1 VEGLDNLSDQGIKS
15 QNARIPPPSRWVRKY
30 SIVALVIDI
39 LTYAY
44 VIWLT
49 DFYTGGGFEFLE
61 IQTVLDTIP
70 FVLLI
75 TLPLY
80 VLSGRNGNPTWLFII
95 LAPELITMFLFDSFN
110 WFGFPYGIPFVI
122 QLPILV
128 YVRNRYSGKPRKS
141 YGYGRSA

>member
-1 VEGLDNLSDQGIKS
+1 VEGLDNLPVQGQQS
-15 QNARIPPPSRWVRKY
+15 QIYQVPPPSKWVRKY

-44 VIWLT
+44 VIWLS
-49 DFYTGGGFEFLE
+49 DFYGGSEFSE

-80 VLSGRNGNPTWLFII
+80 ALSGRNGNPMWLFII
-95 LAPELITMFLFDSFN
+95 LAPELITMFLFASFN
-110 WFGFPYGIPFVI
+110 WWGFPYGIPFLI
-122 QLPILV
+122 QLPLLV
-128 YVRNRYSGKPRKS
+128 YVRNRYFGKPRKS
-141 YGYGRSA
+141 YGYGRSTQE

>member
-1 VEGLDNLSDQGIKS
+1 LDNLPGQGIKS
-15 QNARIPPPSRWVRKY
+15 QIARIPPPSRWVRKY
-30 SIVALVIDI
+30 SIAALVIDVV
-39 LTYAY
+39 TYAY

-49 DFYTGGGFEFLE
+49 DFYGGSEFLE

-80 VLSGRNGNPTWLFII
+80 ALTGRNGNPMWLFFI

-128 YVRNRYSGKPRKS
+128 YVRNRYFGKPRRS

>member
-1 VEGLDNLSDQGIKS
+1 LDNLPGQGIKS
-15 QNARIPPPSRWVRKY
+15 QIARIPPPSRWLRKY

-44 VIWLT
+44 VIWLS
-49 DFYTGGGFEFLE
+49 DFYGGFEFLE

-80 VLSGRNGNPTWLFII
+80 VLSGRNGNPTWLFIM
-95 LAPELITMFLFDSFN
+95 LGLELITMVLFASFN
-110 WFGFPYGIPFVI
+110 WWGFPYGIPFVI
-122 QLPILV
+122 QLPLLV
-128 YVRNRYSGKPRKS
+128 YVRNRYFGKPRKS
-141 YGYGRSA
+141 YVHGRSA

>member
-1 VEGLDNLSDQGIKS
+1 LDNLPVQGKKS
-15 QNARIPPPSRWVRKY
+15 QIAQIPPPSRWVRKY

-39 LTYAY
+39 LTYAF
-44 VIWLT
+44 VTWLT
-49 DFYTGGGFEFLE
+49 DFYGGSEFSE

-80 VLSGRNGNPTWLFII
+80 VLSGRNGNPMWLFII
-95 LAPELITMFLFDSFN
+95 LGLELITMVLFASFN
-110 WFGFPYGIPFVI
+110 WWGFPYGIPFLI

-128 YVRNRYSGKPRKS
+128 YVRNRYSSKPRKS
-141 YGYGRSA
+141 YGHGRSA

>member
-1 VEGLDNLSDQGIKS
+1 LDNLPGQGIKS
-15 QNARIPPPSRWVRKY
+15 QNARIPPPSKWVRKY

-39 LTYAY
+39 LTYAF
-44 VIWLT
+44 VIWLS
-49 DFYTGGGFEFLE
+49 DFYGGSEFSE

-80 VLSGRNGNPTWLFII
+80 ALTGRNGNPMWLFII

-110 WFGFPYGIPFVI
+110 WWGFPYGIPFLI

-128 YVRNRYSGKPRKS
+128 YVRNRYFGKPRRS

>member
-1 VEGLDNLSDQGIKS
+1 MEGLDNLPGQGIKS
-15 QNARIPPPSRWVRKY
+15 QIARIPPPSRWLRKY

-44 VIWLT
+44 VIWLS
-49 DFYTGGGFEFLE
+49 DFYGGFEFLE

-80 VLSGRNGNPTWLFII
+80 VLSGRNGNPTWLFIM
-95 LAPELITMFLFDSFN
+95 LGLELITMVLFASFN
-110 WFGFPYGIPFVI
+110 WWGFPYGIPFVI
-122 QLPILV
+122 QLPLLV
-128 YVRNRYSGKPRKS
+128 YVRNRYFGKPRKS
-141 YGYGRSA
+141 YVHGRSAWE

>member
-1 VEGLDNLSDQGIKS
+1 MNLDSN
-15 QNARIPPPSRWVRKY
+15 WVRKY

-39 LTYAY
+39 LTYAF

-49 DFYTGGGFEFLE
+49 DFYGGSEFSE

-80 VLSGRNGNPTWLFII
+80 ALTGRNGNPMWLFII

-110 WFGFPYGIPFVI
+110 WWGFPYGIPFVI

-128 YVRNRYSGKPRKS
+128 YVRNRYSGKPRRS
-141 YGYGRSA
+141 YGYRRSA

>member
-1 VEGLDNLSDQGIKS
+1 MDNLQGQGIKS
-15 QNARIPPPSRWVRKY
+15 QIARIPPPSKWVRKY

-49 DFYTGGGFEFLE
+49 DLYTGGGGFEFLE

-75 TLPLY
+75 TLPFYALT
-80 VLSGRNGNPTWLFII
+80 GRNGNPMWLFII
-95 LAPELITMFLFDSFN
+95 LGLESITMFLFASFN
-110 WFGFPYGIPFVI
+110 WWGFPYGIPFVI

-128 YVRNRYSGKPRKS
+128 YVRNRYFGKPRRS

>member
-1 VEGLDNLSDQGIKS
+1 MDNLPGQGIKS
-15 QNARIPPPSRWVRKY
+15 QIARIPPPSRWLRKY

-44 VIWLT
+44 VIWLS
-49 DFYTGGGFEFLE
+49 DFYGGFEFLE

-80 VLSGRNGNPTWLFII
+80 VLSGRNGNPTWLFIM
-95 LAPELITMFLFDSFN
+95 LGLELITMVLFASLN
-110 WFGFPYGIPFVI
+110 WWGFPYGIPFVI
-122 QLPILV
+122 QLPLLV
-128 YVRNRYSGKPRKS
+128 YVRNRYFGKPRKS
-141 YGYGRSA
+141 YVHGRSA

>member
-1 VEGLDNLSDQGIKS
+1 MNLDGN
-15 QNARIPPPSRWVRKY
+15 WVRKY

-80 VLSGRNGNPTWLFII
+80 ALTVRNGNPMWLFII
-95 LAPELITMFLFDSFN
+95 LGFELITMLLASILY
-110 WFGFPYGIPFVI
+110 WGFPYGIPFVI
-122 QLPILV
+122 QGPLLA
-128 YVRNRYSGKPRKS
+128 YVRNRYSDKPKKS

>member
-1 VEGLDNLSDQGIKS
+1 LDNLPGQGIKS
-15 QNARIPPPSRWVRKY
+15 QIARIPPPSRWVRKY
-30 SIVALVIDI
+30 SIAALVIDVV
-39 LTYAY
+39 TYAY

-49 DFYTGGGFEFLE
+49 DFYGGSEFLE

-95 LAPELITMFLFDSFN
+95 LGFELITMVLFASFN
-110 WFGFPYGIPFVI
+110 WWGFPYGIPFVI
-122 QLPILV
+122 QLPLLV
-128 YVRNRYSGKPRKS
+128 YVTNRYSGKTRKS

>member
-1 VEGLDNLSDQGIKS
+1 VEGLDNLPGQGIKS

-39 LTYAY
+39 LTYAF

-49 DFYTGGGFEFLE
+49 DFYGGSEFSE

-80 VLSGRNGNPTWLFII
+80 ALTGRNGNPMWLFII

-110 WFGFPYGIPFVI
+110 WWGFPYGIPFVI
-122 QLPILV
+122 QLPLLV
-128 YVRNRYSGKPRKS
+128 YVRNRYFGKPRKS
-141 YGYGRSA
+141 HVHGRSA

>member
-1 VEGLDNLSDQGIKS
+1 MEDLDNLLGQGIKS
-15 QNARIPPPSRWVRKY
+15 QNARIPPPSKWVRKY
-30 SIVALVIDI
+30 SIVALVIDVV
-39 LTYAY
+39 TYAY

-49 DFYTGGGFEFLE
+49 DFYTAGGFEFLE

-80 VLSGRNGNPTWLFII
+80 ALTGRNGNPLWLFII
-95 LAPELITMFLFDSFN
+95 LGFELITMVLFASFN
-110 WFGFPYGIPFVI
+110 WWGFPYGIPFVV
-122 QLPILV
+122 QLPLLV
-128 YVRNRYSGKPRKS
+128 YVRNRYFGKTRRS

>member
-1 VEGLDNLSDQGIKS
+1 MNLDGN
-15 QNARIPPPSRWVRKY
+15 WVRKY

-80 VLSGRNGNPTWLFII
+80 ALSGRNGNPMWLFII
-95 LAPELITMFLFDSFN
+95 LAPELITMVLFASFL
-110 WFGFPYGIPFVI
+110 WWGFPYGIPFSI
-122 QLPILV
+122 QLPLLV
-128 YVRNRYSGKPRKS
+128 YVRNRYFGKTRRS

>member
-1 VEGLDNLSDQGIKS
+1 MNLDGN
-15 QNARIPPPSRWVRKY
+15 WVRKY

-80 VLSGRNGNPTWLFII
+80 ALTGRNGNPLWLFII

-110 WFGFPYGIPFVI
+110 WFGFPYGIPFVV
-122 QLPILV
+122 QLPLLV
-128 YVRNRYSGKPRKS
+128 YVRNRYFGKTRRS

>member
-1 VEGLDNLSDQGIKS
+1 VEGLDNLRGQGIKS
-15 QNARIPPPSRWVRKY
+15 QIARIPPPSKWVRKY

-44 VIWLT
+44 VIWLS
-49 DFYTGGGFEFLE
+49 DFYGGSEFSE

-80 VLSGRNGNPTWLFII
+80 SLSGRNGNPTWLFII
-95 LAPELITMFLFDSFN
+95 LGFELITMFLFASFN
-110 WFGFPYGIPFVI
+110 WWGFPYGIPFLI
-122 QLPILV
+122 QLPLLV

-141 YGYGRSA
+141 YGHGRSA

>member
-1 VEGLDNLSDQGIKS
+1 VEGLDNLPVQGKKS
-15 QNARIPPPSRWVRKY
+15 QIAQIPPPSRWVRKY

-44 VIWLT
+44 VIWLSN
-49 DFYTGGGFEFLE
+49 FYTGGNFEFLE
-61 IQTVLDTIP
+61 IQTVLDTMP

-80 VLSGRNGNPTWLFII
+80 ALSGRNGNPMWLFII
-95 LAPELITMFLFDSFN
+95 LGFELITMLLASILY
-110 WFGFPYGIPFVI
+110 WGFPYGIPFLI

-128 YVRNRYSGKPRKS
+128 YVTNRYSGKPRRS
-141 YGYGRSA
+141 YGYRRSA

>member
-1 VEGLDNLSDQGIKS
+1 LDNLSDQGIKS
-15 QNARIPPPSRWVRKY
+15 QIAWIPPPSKWVRKY
-30 SIVALVIDI
+30 SIVALVIDAM
-39 LTYAY
+39 TYAY

-80 VLSGRNGNPTWLFII
+80 VLSGRNGNPTWLFIM
-95 LAPELITMFLFDSFN
+95 LGLELITMVLFASFN
-110 WFGFPYGIPFVI
+110 WWGFPYGIPFVI
-122 QLPILV
+122 QGPLLA
-128 YVRNRYSGKPRKS
+128 YVRNRYFGKTRKS

>member
-1 VEGLDNLSDQGIKS
+1 VEGLDNLPGQGIKS
-15 QNARIPPPSRWVRKY
+15 QIARIPPPSRWLRKY

-44 VIWLT
+44 VICLT
-49 DFYTGGGFEFLE
+49 DFYGGFEFLE

-80 VLSGRNGNPTWLFII
+80 VLSGRNGNPTWLFIM
-95 LAPELITMFLFDSFN
+95 LGLELITMVLFASFN
-110 WFGFPYGIPFVI
+110 WWGFPYGIPFVI

-128 YVRNRYSGKPRKS
+128 YVRNRYFGKPRKS
-141 YGYGRSA
+141 YVHGRSA

>member
-1 VEGLDNLSDQGIKS
+1 LDNLPGQGIKS
-15 QNARIPPPSRWVRKY
+15 QIARIPPPSRWLRKY

-44 VIWLT
+44 VIWLS
-49 DFYTGGGFEFLE
+49 DFYGGFEFLE

-80 VLSGRNGNPTWLFII
+80 VLSGRNGNPTWLFIM
-95 LAPELITMFLFDSFN
+95 LGLELIIMVLFASFN
-110 WFGFPYGIPFVI
+110 WWGFPYGIPFVI
-122 QLPILV
+122 QLPLLV
-128 YVRNRYSGKPRKS
+128 YVRNRYFGKPRKS
-141 YGYGRSA
+141 YVHGRSA